1 MEPVTTF
8 ADHAPGL
15 AEAGWSVLPLK
26 TRGKVPLIP
35 HAMGGRGHKD
45 ATTDA
50 ARVARW
56 ARAYPTANIGGRVPA
71 ALVVIDVDPRQRRR
85 RDGRPLGD
93 RSRSAAD
100 HTVGVVRPRRRRTA
114 PLLRGAGV
122 QGVPGPTQRHRRR
135 VLAVDPNG

>member
-45 ATTDA
+45 ATPMLPGLPA
-50 ARVARW
+50 
-56 ARAYPTANIGGRVPA
+56 GLGRT
-71 ALVVIDVDPRQRRR
+71 RQRTSAGASRR
-85 RDGRPLGD
+85 R
-93 RSRSAAD
+93 SS
-100 HTVGVVRPRRRRTA
+100 
-114 PLLRGAGV
+114 
-122 QGVPGPTQRHRRR
+122 
-135 VLAVDPNG
+135 